1 MVKTLNIGVAG
12 CGRIAAFA
20 HLPCYQMMQNAK
32 VVGVMDPIKERAQ
45 STARAFKIQKW
56 YSDYETMVKDNI
68 IDAVDICSPP
78 GFHAE
83 QAMKAAEAGKHILCE
98 KPIST
103 NMVDALRLE
112 SSVRK
117 AGVKFMTGFTY
128 RFHPLL
134 QKMREEVVDP
144 KLMRISYSFRPSVD
158 SSHWIYSFGESGGF
172 LVEQAV
178 HWFDFF
184 RWCSGNAKSV
194 YAKGQ
199 TNFPFQNIVALISY
213 QNDSLGLVNYNS
225 NSSLPFFLLNI
236 ENSERSAMMRMD
248 LLPGK
253 WGGILQVRG
262 KSERTA
268 TYFLFGRS
276 MKKTRR
282 KALVPLS
289 LILSKVRDSH
299 LIPFF
304 NEIQHFVSS
313 VQNDTPPDVSLKD
326 GLESLKLAI
335 TIGKSI
341 DQQKEIQL
349 EQ

>member
-1 MVKTLNIGVAG
+1 LVKTLNIGVVG
-12 CGRIAAFA
+12 CGRIASFA

-32 VVGVMDPIKERAQ
+32 VVAVMDPVKERAR
-45 STARAFKIQKW
+45 STARSFGIEKW
-56 YSDYETMVKDNI
+56 YSDYETMIKDDI

-78 GFHAE
+78 DFHAE
-83 QAMKAAEAGKHILCE
+83 QAIRAAQRGKHILCE

-103 NMVDALRLE
+103 NIEDALQLE
-112 SSVRK
+112 SSIRK

-134 QKMREEVVDP
+134 QKMKEEVPEP
-144 KLMRISYSFRPSVD
+144 KLLRISYSFRPSVD
-158 SSHWIYSFGESGGF
+158 STHWIYSFGESGGF
-172 LVEQAV
+172 IVEQAV

-213 QNDSLGLVNYNS
+213 QNDSLGLINYNS
-225 NSSLPFFLLNI
+225 NSSLPFFFLNI
-236 ENSERSAMMRMD
+236 ENSEKSAMMRMD

-262 KSERTA
+262 RSKKLT
-268 TYFLFGRS
+268 TYFLYGRK
-276 MKKTRR
+276 MKRNRR
-282 KALVPLS
+282 KALFPLS

-299 LIPFF
+299 SIPFF
-304 NEIQHFVSS
+304 NEIKHFVDS
-313 VQNDTPPDVSLKD
+313 VQNDTPPAVSFQD
-326 GLESLKLAI
+326 GLEALKLAI
-335 TIGKSI
+335 ATNKSI
-341 DQQKEIQL
+341 DQQKEIIFKK
-349 EQ
+349 

>member
-1 MVKTLNIGVAG
+1 MVKTLNIGVVG
-12 CGRIAAFA
+12 CGKIASSA
-20 HLPCYQMMQNAK
+20 HLPCYQLIENAK
-32 VVGVMDPIKERAQ
+32 VVAVMDPVKERAE
-45 STARAFKIQKW
+45 STARLFKIKNW
-56 YSDYETMVKDNI
+56 YYDYETMVKDDI

-83 QAMKAAEAGKHILCE
+83 QAIKAAESGKHILCE

-103 NMVDALRLE
+103 KIEDALRLE
-112 SSVRK
+112 SSIRK

-134 QKMREEVVDP
+134 KKMREAVSEP
-144 KLMRISYSFRPSVD
+144 NFLRISYSFRPSVD
-158 SSHWIYSFGESGGF
+158 SSHWIYSFAESGGF

-184 RWCSGNAKSV
+184 RWCSGNARSV
-194 YAKGQ
+194 FAKEQ

-213 QNDSLGLVNYNS
+213 QNDSVGLVNYNS

-236 ENSERSAMMRMD
+236 ENSEKSAMVRMD

-262 KSERTA
+262 KSETPTA
-268 TYFLFGRS
+268 YFLYGRS
-276 MKKTRR
+276 IKKTRR
-282 KALVPLS
+282 KALFPLS
-289 LILSKVRDSH
+289 FILSKVRDSH
-299 LIPFF
+299 LIPFLY
-304 NEIQHFVSS
+304 EIQHFVDS
-313 VQNDTPPDVSLKD
+313 VQNDTPPEVSLKD

-335 TIGKSI
+335 AVNKSI
-341 DQQKEIQL
+341 HEQKEIYL

>member
-268 TYFLFGRS
+268 KYFLFGRS

-341 DQQKEIQL
+341 DQQKEIHL

>member
-1 MVKTLNIGVAG
+1 
-12 CGRIAAFA
+12 
-20 HLPCYQMMQNAK
+20 MMQNAK
-32 VVGVMDPIKERAQ
+32 VVAVMDPVKERAQ
-45 STARAFKIQKW
+45 STAQSFKIQKW
-56 YSDYETMVKDNI
+56 YSDYETMVKDNS

-78 GFHAE
+78 NFHTE
-83 QAMKAAEAGKHILCE
+83 QAIKAAESGKHVLCE

-103 NMVDALRLE
+103 NIADALRLE
-112 SSVRK
+112 SSIKK

-134 QKMREEVVDP
+134 QKMREEVLEP

-213 QNDSLGLVNYNS
+213 QNDSLGLINYNS
-225 NSSLPFFLLNI
+225 NSSLPFFFLNI
-236 ENSERSAMMRMD
+236 ENSERSAMLRMD

-262 KSERTA
+262 RSKTPIA
-268 TYFLFGRS
+268 YFLYGRS
-276 MKKTRR
+276 MKRSLR
-282 KALVPLS
+282 KALFPLS
-289 LILSKVRDSH
+289 FIFSKIRDSH

-304 NEIQHFVSS
+304 NEIQHFVNS
-313 VQNDTPPDVSLKD
+313 VQNDTPPDVSLQD

-335 TIGKSI
+335 ATNKSI
-341 DQQKEIQL
+341 DQKKEITLKQ
-349 EQ
+349 